1 MALPKI
7 DVPIYEI
14 KIASSDTPIKY
25 RPFLVK
31 EKKILMI
38 AAESKSSDAAYMAI
52 KQIVNNCTFEKIDV
66 ENLALFDLQY
76 LFLKIRSKSI
86 GEAAE
91 FKFSC
96 EKCNHDIKSSINF
109 DNIELKKQPEH
120 NKKIM
125 INDTVGI
132 MMKYPNIKIEK
143 IIQENGKTPQT
154 DIQIILNCIDY
165 VFDRENVYYS
175 KDVDMKDLENLIDNL
190 TEQQYSNIE
199 KFFKTLPKLE
209 YDIEYSCNNCGNS
222 GKYAVNSLYDFFV

>member
-66 ENLALFDLQY
+66 ENFALFDLQY

-143 IIQENGKTPQT
+143 IIQENGKSPQT
-154 DIQIILNCIDY
+154 DIQIILNCKDY

-175 KDVDMKDLENLIDNL
+175 KDVDIKDLENLIDNL
-190 TEQQYSNIE
+190 T
-199 KFFKTLPKLE
+199 
-209 YDIEYSCNNCGNS
+209 
-222 GKYAVNSLYDFFV
+222 